1 MWDYPGKPMSTLF
14 GVEHLIRLLVILPE
28 QLGLEKVPPG
38 GRLARGVAMLTEFI
52 ADRASVYLVDEYEMA
67 PPQYIRANNQLG
79 HGKAEA

>member
-1 MWDYPGKPMSTLF
+1 LL
-14 GVEHLIRLLVILPE
+14 HLLPE
-28 QLGLEKVPPG
+28 QLSLEKMPPG
-38 GRLARGVAMLTEFI
+38 SRLARGVGMLTEFV